1 MADSDMEKTEEPTG
15 KKIEDARKKGQI
27 ARSKDLGTA
36 FVLIFSAIAIL
47 IQGEELGIAMANIM
61 TRALS
66 LNRDETYDSTMMFS
80 IWAEVGGELA
90 APMATI
96 FFIILMAAFIG
107 NSLLGGFNLSAEAM
121 MPKASKMSPAKGIV
135 RMFGPKA
142 GVELIKSLLK
152 FFVVSG
158 VAYFILVYFFPDILH
173 LGIETVPY
181 NIYSAMELLAWVFLG
196 ISCSLFVIAAIDAPY
211 QVYSHNKQ
219 LKMTKQEV
227 KDEYKD
233 QEGSPEIKAR
243 IRRTQREM
251 SQRRMMADVPTA
263 DVIVTNPTHYSVAL
277 MYDQKTC
284 VAPMMVAKGVDQ
296 MAFHIRT
303 IGKEH
308 DVAIIESPMLARALY
323 YGGEVGEPVP
333 DKLFVAV
340 AQVLA
345 FIFQMNEF
353 KKRKASRPKPLSR
366 NLPIP
371 PDMRR

>member
-66 LNRDETYDSTMMFS
+66 LNRDETYDTTMMFS

-323 YGGEVGEPVP
+323 YGGEVGEQVP
-333 DKLFVAV
+333 HKLFVAV

>member
-66 LNRDETYDSTMMFS
+66 LNRDETYDTTMMFS